1 MMAHGAVSFT
11 SNFSEL
17 QNEYIVGSRRHTVVV
32 TIDFMERLLIMSAE
46 IESLAIGKNRPYER
60 GLREELLK
68 ILEEAEL
75 LFGPRDRS
83 YEMLEPRITESF
95 YATPAIYPFKKIR
108 IYLTNWAKVAKH
120 MAAYELSHEAIHVLS
135 PVHMLRP
142 TLLEEGLATYF
153 SFRYVK
159 RTYGVSF
166 ESTGD
171 RHYDAALRAVSRL
184 LAKNEFVI
192 KELRTHQPVIS
203 KIDVKLLIEVA
214 GVDLELA
221 KFLCKDFLDY
231 RNPPISW
238 SAWANQ
244 NAQLFVKGAQSIWD
258 QWTSESKA

>member
-1 MMAHGAVSFT
+1 M
-11 SNFSEL
+11 
-17 QNEYIVGSRRHTVVV
+17 V
-32 TIDFMERLLIMSAE
+32 TIDFMERLLMMAAE
-46 IESLAIGKNRPYER
+46 AESLISGKNRPYER
-60 GLREELLK
+60 GLKEELLK
-68 ILEEAEL
+68 IVEEAEL

-83 YEMLEPRITESF
+83 YELLEPRITESF
-95 YATPAIYPFKKIR
+95 YATPTIYPFRKIR
-108 IYLTNWAKVAKH
+108 IYLTSSSKIARH

-135 PVHMLRP
+135 PVDMLRP

-159 RTYGVSF
+159 RTYGLQF
-166 ESTGD
+166 QTTGY
-171 RHYDAALRAVSRL
+171 RHYDEAFRAVSRL

-203 KIDVKLLIEVA
+203 KIDVRLLVKVT

-221 KFLCKDFLDY
+221 KFLCRDFLDF
-231 RNPPISW
+231 RKPPIAW

-258 QWTSESKA
+258 QWKSESKA